1 MNDRPADSQIRLAA
15 VEPWDQG
22 PPAIHGPS
30 IHGASANKQVLYAI
44 PATGERPLVFAVE
57 GLPEGVRLD
66 PVTGFITGAI
76 RREGDFRVM
85 LRAENRHGK
94 AEKEFVIAIGRGLAL
109 TPPMGWNSWNAWR
122 RWVDDV
128 KVRSAADGLVRTGL
142 AALGYTYVNIDSC
155 WQGARGGPH
164 NAIQPNRK
172 FPDMRLLSD
181 YVHARG
187 LKLGIYSTPWA
198 VPWGCEKKEDV
209 EDWGGPELIG
219 FSSGDPEPD
228 GPRDY
233 FFYLG
238 KYVGIEKHE
247 MQDVAQWVEWGVDFL
262 KYDWTQTD
270 AKCLERMGR
279 VVKAAARDIVLS
291 ICTGARLKY
300 IDAYK
305 AWAQMWRGTGDT
317 DDSWANI
324 LGNGFLAD
332 DCQQEDWRP
341 YIGPSGWHDLDML
354 AIGPQSDTRTGTR
367 PNRLTP
373 DEQIT
378 HMTVW
383 ALYPSPLILSC
394 DLEAL
399 NDFELRL
406 LGNEEVIA
414 VNQDRLGKPAVR
426 LREERSQSLVP
437 GRPHHNGRVWGRP
450 LADGSF
456 AVGFFNLAERPDE
469 LSLDLHDLG
478 LHGSASARN
487 LWERRNL
494 GRIWKRLSIM
504 VPAHGAQLIRV
515 TP

>member
-1 MNDRPADSQIRLAA
+1 MDSQVRLAS

-22 PPAIHGPS
+22 APAIHGPD
-30 IHGASANKQVLYAI
+30 IYGASATKPLLYAI
-44 PATGERPLVFAVE
+44 PATGERPLSFAVE
-57 GLPEGVRLD
+57 GLPEGLRLD
-66 PVTGFITGAI
+66 PATGFITGAT
-76 RREGDFRVM
+76 RREGEFRVL
-85 LRAENRHGK
+85 LRAGNRHGK
-94 AEKEFVIAIGRGLAL
+94 AEKEFILAIGRGLAL

-128 KVRSAADGLVRTGL
+128 KVRAAADGLVRTGL
-142 AALGYTYVNIDSC
+142 AARGYTYVNIDSC
-155 WQGARGGPH
+155 WQGARGGPY

-172 FPDMRLLSD
+172 FPDMKRLTD
-181 YVHARG
+181 YIHARG
-187 LKLGIYSTPWA
+187 LRLGIYSTPWTVA
-198 VPWGCEKKEDV
+198 WGCEEKEAMQ
-209 EDWGGPELIG
+209 DWGGPGLIG
-219 FSSGDPEPD
+219 CSSGDPEPD
-228 GPRDY
+228 APRDY

-247 MQDVAQWVEWGVDFL
+247 PQDLAQWVEWGVDFL

-270 AKCLERMGR
+270 AECLERMGR

-305 AWAQMWRGTGDT
+305 TWAHMWRGTADT

-324 LGNGFLAD
+324 LGNGFLAE
-332 DCQQEDWRP
+332 DCQLEDWRP
-341 YIGPSGWHDLDML
+341 TIGPGGWHDLDML
-354 AIGPQSDTRTGTR
+354 ALGPQSDTRMSTR

-378 HMTVW
+378 HMTAW

-394 DLEAL
+394 NLEAL

-414 VNQDRLGKPAVR
+414 VNQDRLGQPAVR
-426 LREERSQSLVP
+426 LREERIQSFAP
-437 GRPHHNGRVWGRP
+437 GRPHHNARVWGRP

-456 AVGFFNLAERPDE
+456 AVGLFNLAERPDE

-478 LHGSASARN
+478 LHHSATARN
-487 LWERRNL
+487 LWERRHL
-494 GRIWKRLSIM
+494 GRIGQRLSIM